1 MTVTG
6 PFPEQPEPF
15 TVTSVD
21 SGDWWCRIALVGEL
35 DIATGPQL
43 RQAVADALGRGRR
56 HVAIDAGRVSFIDS
70 GGLVALLT
78 ARNEVT
84 AAEGT
89 LRLTDTSAQVARVL
103 EMAGLADELCDH
115 RR

>member
-1 MTVTG
+1 MTEAG
-6 PFPEQPEPF
+6 SFPEQPEPF
-15 TVTSVD
+15 AVTSVD
-21 SGDWWCRIALVGEL
+21 SGDWWCQISLAGEL

-56 HVAIDAGRVSFIDS
+56 HVAIDAGRLSFIDS

-84 AAEGT
+84 AAGGS
-89 LRLTDTSAQVARVL
+89 LRLTDTSAQVTRVL